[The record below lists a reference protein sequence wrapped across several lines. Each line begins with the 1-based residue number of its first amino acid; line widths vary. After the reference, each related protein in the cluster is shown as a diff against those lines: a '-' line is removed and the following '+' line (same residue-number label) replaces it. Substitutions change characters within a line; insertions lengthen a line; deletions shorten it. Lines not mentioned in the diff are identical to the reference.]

1 MPLSN
6 FKPYSIVKSS
16 PLLPPIPDHQ
26 PLSSPT
32 TFYCPRRRLIPAIPR
47 SVEGHPERNMQ
58 RQGRQVCHRGQYSW
72 LGPMQ
77 TLFGPTSLW
86 TTILRTVS
94 FKTTSFKVFG

>member
-16 PLLPPIPDHQ
+16 PPLPPIPHHQ

-32 TFYCPRRRLIPAIPR
+32 TFYCPSLIPSIPR
-47 SVEGHPERNMQ
+47 SVEGHPERNVQ
-58 RQGRQVCHRGQYSW
+58 RQDRQVCHRGQHSW
-72 LGPMQ
+72 LGLRQ
-77 TLFGPTSLW
+77 TLFGLTSPW

-94 FKTTSFKVFG
+94 FKTTGLKVFG